1 MIVDRRSGEMTLQET
16 LETER
21 LWLRRLEETD
31 LDFHYR
37 RVFAD
42 PDVMRT
48 LRGGV
53 PLSRSEFAGRVRAS
67 FFEHWTRHG
76 FGPWVVERKADA
88 RLIGHCGL
96 RYWPD
101 SFDVKLFYAIERRA
115 WGHGF
120 ATEAASASV
129 DAGFRA
135 LNLEHIS
142 ACVVPGNLASFRV
155 LEKLGMRRTDECDLK
170 GMRLV
175 MYTMHRSEWHA
186 QGRENLGV
194 QPRVQGDDSAADGD
208 I

>member
-1 MIVDRRSGEMTLQET
+1 MIVDGRSDGMALQDT

-21 LWLRRLEETD
+21 LWLRRLEEAD
-31 LDFHYR
+31 LDFHYK

-53 PLSRSEFAGRVRAS
+53 PLSRAEFEGRVRAS

-101 SFDVKLFYAIERRA
+101 SSDVELFYAIERAA

-135 LNLEHIS
+135 LDLEHIS
-142 ACVVPGNLASFRV
+142 ACVTPDNPASIRV
-155 LEKLGMRRTDECDLK
+155 LEKLGMRRGDECDLK
-170 GMRLV
+170 GMRVV

-186 QGRENLGV
+186 V
-194 QPRVQGDDSAADGD
+194 
-208 I
+208 